1 MMMDA
6 APKPFAM
13 LGDPAAG
20 ACEGDACL
28 IPGHGATVS
37 PTVSPTHSATHSATV
52 SATHP
57 AT

>member
-28 IPGHGATVS
+28 IPGHSATDG
-37 PTVSPTHSATHSATV
+37 PTHSATV

>member
-37 PTVSPTHSATHSATV
+37 PTNGPTHSATV
-52 SATHP
+52 SATQP